1 MHTTVAWEELISEP
15 HVFPLYP
22 RKGVAATTGE
32 QWAQSMRAI
41 AITGAEGVMAR
52 HSTPPPPFF

>member
-1 MHTTVAWEELISEP
+1 VPCAHFVKWGDLISEP

-22 RKGVAATTGE
+22 RKGVAVTTGE

-41 AITGAEGVMAR
+41 AITGAEGGDGA
-52 HSTPPPPFF
+52 S

>member
-41 AITGAEGVMAR
+41 AITGAEGGDGA
-52 HSTPPPPFF
+52 S